1 MAKCPKCQAEL
12 DENVKVC
19 PQCGG
24 NIGAKIDVSVQ
35 DKTSEFDA
43 TDIQNNKVMGV
54 LAYLSWLVLVPIFG
68 AKDSKFAKFHANQ
81 GLVLAICEI
90 AWALVFGILAGIFAP
105 NAYEQVAIAL
115 GQFSIKGLLSGLF
128 GIICGV
134 GELAFLA
141 CAVMGIVAA
150 AQGQAKTIPFFG
162 KFKILK

>member
-19 PQCGG
+19 PQCGE

-68 AKDSKFAKFHANQ
+68 AKDSKFARFHANQ
-81 GLVLAICEI
+81 GLVITICSV
-90 AWALVFGILAGIFAP
+90 AWSLVFGILSAVFAP
-105 NAYEQVAIAL
+105 NAYDQVAMAF

-128 GIICGV
+128 GIILAVGGV
-134 GELAFLA
+134 AFLA